1 MNGEDEDD
9 ALRPARGCITALA
22 WCGAFWL
29 ALFLS
34 FLFT

>member
-1 MNGEDEDD
+1 MRDEDD
-9 ALRPARGCITALA
+9 ALRPARGCITALS

-29 ALFLS
+29 VLFAI